1 MTNYRTS
8 QNLLLFCKNIKQT
21 NVKQVTDFHESL
33 AEYVSIVLQNNFGL
47 CMVNKKGELA
57 NLTQQQPKDVAVY
70 SLFHTYVKES
80 RRRQMEEV
88 DSWPSCIPMRLPKTQ
103 LLGR

>member
-1 MTNYRTS
+1 MHYTLFTKHDVPQFCCFLLRLNFTIADIVAFLEKFVMTNYRTS

-57 NLTQQQPKDVAVY
+57 NLTQQNRKDVVVAN
-70 SLFHTYVKES
+70 
-80 RRRQMEEV
+80 
-88 DSWPSCIPMRLPKTQ
+88 
-103 LLGR
+103 